1 MCNCKLSTIE
11 EFIKKH
17 RLDDVRSLALQA
29 VKYPDID
36 MLFALDQIEGWQRA
50 RTKLP
55 EWASK
60 DGIIFP
66 PHISMEQCSSERT
79 AKYKSGIL
87 HSSGILIDL
96 TGGFGVDFSYMA
108 KGFSKAVYVEQQ
120 SHLCDI
126 AKHNF
131 ELLGL
136 QHAEVVNADGVEYL
150 HSLPLISNAS
160 RTHLEGESK
169 EKSNFSLC
177 RDKRCLDES
186 QTHLEGENEENGQQT
201 IEENIVIYLD
211 PARRDVHGAKVYGIE
226 DCTPNVVE
234 LQSELLDKASVVM
247 VKLSPMLDL
256 HAAIK
261 ALSVSKAYIVSV
273 GNECKEL
280 LLVLSRDKN
289 EAIRVVCVND
299 DESFEYSYGEEADCV
314 PSISDADILAD
325 GSECFLYEPNAS
337 IMKAGC
343 FSLLTSCFS
352 VKALSRN
359 SHLFVSNDEIAD
371 FPGRKFKIYAVS
383 SMNKKELR
391 KVLADISQANIAV
404 RNFPLSVAELRKR
417 LKLKDGGDTYI
428 FATTVGERSHTLI
441 ICKKIG

>member
-29 VKYPDID
+29 AKYPDID
-36 MLFALDQIEGWQRA
+36 MPFALDQIEGWQRA

-131 ELLGL
+131 EQLGL

-160 RTHLEGESK
+160 RTHLEGE
-169 EKSNFSLC
+169 NA
-177 RDKRCLDES
+177 
-186 QTHLEGENEENGQQT
+186 ENGQQT

>member
-29 VKYPDID
+29 AKYPDID
-36 MLFALDQIEGWQRA
+36 MPFALDQIEGWQRA

-60 DGIIFP
+60 ERIIFP

-87 HSSGILIDL
+87 HSSVILIDL

-108 KGFSKAVYVEQQ
+108 KGFSKAVYVELQ

-169 EKSNFSLC
+169 
-177 RDKRCLDES
+177 
-186 QTHLEGENEENGQQT
+186 ENGQQT

-359 SHLFVSNDEIAD
+359 SHLFVSSDEIAD

>member
-1 MCNCKLSTIE
+1 M
-11 EFIKKH
+11 
-17 RLDDVRSLALQA
+17 
-29 VKYPDID
+29 P
-36 MLFALDQIEGWQRA
+36 FALDQIEGWQRA

-87 HSSGILIDL
+87 HSSGTLIDL

-108 KGFSKAVYVEQQ
+108 KGFPKAVYVERQ

-126 AKHNF
+126 ARHNF

-136 QHAEVVNADGVEYL
+136 NHADVVNADGVEYL

-160 RTHLEGESK
+160 R
-169 EKSNFSLC
+169 
-177 RDKRCLDES
+177 
-186 QTHLEGENEENGQQT
+186 THLEGENEENGQQT

-226 DCTPNVVE
+226 DCTPNVLE
-234 LQSELLDKASVVM
+234 LQEELLKKASVVM
-247 VKLSPMLDL
+247 IKLSPMLDL
-256 HAAIK
+256 HAAIR
-261 ALSVSKAYIVSV
+261 ALPVSEVYIVSV

-280 LLVLSRDKN
+280 LLVLRKEEND
-289 EAIRVVCVND
+289 AVRVVCVND
-299 DESFEYSYGEEADCV
+299 EALFEYSYGEQADYCV
-314 PSISDADILAD
+314 SEVDLQPSAY
-325 GSECFLYEPNAS
+325 LYEPNAS

-343 FSLLTSCFS
+343 FDVLASRFP

-359 SHLFVSNDEIAD
+359 SHLFISSDEIAD
-371 FPGRKFKIYAVS
+371 FPGRKFKIQAIS

-428 FATTVGERSHTLI
+428 FATTVGERNHTLI
-441 ICKKIG
+441 LCKKIG

>member
-1 MCNCKLSTIE
+1 MS
-11 EFIKKH
+11 
-17 RLDDVRSLALQA
+17 
-29 VKYPDID
+29 
-36 MLFALDQIEGWQRA
+36 FALDQIEGWQRA

-60 DGIIFP
+60 EGIIFP

-79 AKYKSGIL
+79 AKYKSGIW
-87 HSSGILIDL
+87 HSSGTLIDL

-177 RDKRCLDES
+177 RDKRCLDET
-186 QTHLEGENEENGQQT
+186 QQHLEENV
-201 IEENIVIYLD
+201 VIYLD

-226 DCTPNVVE
+226 DCTPNVLE
-234 LQSELLDKASVVM
+234 LQEELLKKASVVM
-247 VKLSPMLDL
+247 IKLSPMLDL
-256 HAAIK
+256 HAAIR
-261 ALSVSKAYIVSV
+261 ALPVSEVYIVSV

-280 LLVLSRDKN
+280 LLVLRKEGN
-289 EAIRVVCVND
+289 NAVRVVCVND
-299 DESFEYSYGEEADCV
+299 EASFEYSYGEQVDYCV
-314 PSISDADILAD
+314 SEVDLQPSAY
-325 GSECFLYEPNAS
+325 LYEPNAS

-343 FSLLTSCFS
+343 FDVLASRFP

-359 SHLFVSNDEIAD
+359 SHLFISSGEIAD
-371 FPGRKFKIYAVS
+371 FPGRKFKIQAIS
-383 SMNKKELR
+383 SMNKKELKR
-391 KVLADISQANIAV
+391 ALAGVSQANIAV

-428 FATTVGERSHTLI
+428 FATTVGERNHTLI
-441 ICKKIG
+441 LCKKIG

>member
-1 MCNCKLSTIE
+1 MECVICNCKLSTIE

-29 VKYPDID
+29 AKYPDID
-36 MLFALDQIEGWQRA
+36 MPFALDQIEGWQRA

-87 HSSGILIDL
+87 HSSGTLIDL

-108 KGFSKAVYVEQQ
+108 MGFSKAVYVEQQ

-177 RDKRCLDES
+177 RDKKCLDES
-186 QTHLEGENEENGQQT
+186 QTHLEGENEENGQQN

-226 DCTPNVVE
+226 DCTPNVLE
-234 LQSELLDKASVVM
+234 LQEELLKKASVVM

-256 HAAIK
+256 HVAIR
-261 ALSVSKAYIVSV
+261 ALPVSEVYIVSV

-280 LLVLSRDKN
+280 LLVLRKEGN
-289 EAIRVVCVND
+289 NAVRVVCVND
-299 DESFEYSYGEEADCV
+299 EASFEYSYGEQADYCV
-314 PSISDADILAD
+314 SEVDLQPSAY
-325 GSECFLYEPNAS
+325 LYEPNAS

-343 FSLLTSCFS
+343 FDVLASRFP

-359 SHLFVSNDEIAD
+359 SHLFISSDEIAY
-371 FPGRKFKIYAVS
+371 FPGRKFKIQAIS
-383 SMNKKELR
+383 SMNKKELKR
-391 KVLADISQANIAV
+391 ALAGVSQANIAV

-428 FATTVGERSHTLI
+428 FATTVGERNHTLI
-441 ICKKIG
+441 LCKKIG

>member
-1 MCNCKLSTIE
+1 M
-11 EFIKKH
+11 
-17 RLDDVRSLALQA
+17 
-29 VKYPDID
+29 P
-36 MLFALDQIEGWQRA
+36 FALDQIEGWQRA

-60 DGIIFP
+60 EGIIFP

-87 HSSGILIDL
+87 HSSGTLIDL

-160 RTHLEGESK
+160 RTHLEGE
-169 EKSNFSLC
+169 
-177 RDKRCLDES
+177 
-186 QTHLEGENEENGQQT
+186 NEENGQQN

-226 DCTPNVVE
+226 DCTPNVLE
-234 LQSELLDKASVVM
+234 LQEELLKKASVVM
-247 VKLSPMLDL
+247 IKLSPMLDL
-256 HAAIK
+256 HAAIR
-261 ALSVSKAYIVSV
+261 ALPVSEVYIVSV

-280 LLVLSRDKN
+280 LLVLRKEGN
-289 EAIRVVCVND
+289 NAVRVVCVND
-299 DESFEYSYGEEADCV
+299 EALFEYSYGEQADYCV
-314 PSISDADILAD
+314 SEVDLQPSAY
-325 GSECFLYEPNAS
+325 LYEPNAS
-337 IMKAGC
+337 IMKVGC
-343 FSLLTSCFS
+343 FDVLASRFP

-359 SHLFVSNDEIAD
+359 SHLFISSDEIAD
-371 FPGRKFKIYAVS
+371 FPGRKFKIQAIS
-383 SMNKKELR
+383 SMNKKELKR
-391 KVLADISQANIAV
+391 ALAGVSQANIAV

-428 FATTVGERSHTLI
+428 FATTVGERNHTLI
-441 ICKKIG
+441 LCKKIG

>member
-29 VKYPDID
+29 AKYPDID
-36 MLFALDQIEGWQRA
+36 MPFALDQIEGWQRA

-60 DGIIFP
+60 EGIIFP
-66 PHISMEQCSSERT
+66 PHISMEQCSSEAT
-79 AKYKSGIL
+79 AKFKSGIIK
-87 HSSGILIDL
+87 SSGTLIDL

-108 KGFSKAVYVEQQ
+108 KDFSKAVYVERQA
-120 SHLCDI
+120 HLCDI

-136 QHAEVVNADGVEYL
+136 NHADVVNTDGVEYL

-160 RTHLEGESK
+160 RQHLEESV
-169 EKSNFSLC
+169 
-177 RDKRCLDES
+177 
-186 QTHLEGENEENGQQT
+186 
-201 IEENIVIYLD
+201 VIYLD

-299 DESFEYSYGEEADCV
+299 DGSFEYSYGEEADSV
-314 PSISDADILAD
+314 PSVSDADILAD

>member
-1 MCNCKLSTIE
+1 MECVICNCKLSTIE

-29 VKYPDID
+29 AKYPDID
-36 MLFALDQIEGWQRA
+36 MPFALDQIEGWQRA

-60 DGIIFP
+60 EGIIFP

-87 HSSGILIDL
+87 HSSGTLIDL

-120 SHLCDI
+120 SRLCDI

-160 RTHLEGESK
+160 RTHLEGES
-169 EKSNFSLC
+169 
-177 RDKRCLDES
+177 
-186 QTHLEGENEENGQQT
+186 
-201 IEENIVIYLD
+201 EENIVIYLD

-226 DCTPNVVE
+226 DCTPNVLE
-234 LQSELLDKASVVM
+234 LQEELLKKASVVM
-247 VKLSPMLDL
+247 IKLSPMLDL

-261 ALSVSKAYIVSV
+261 ALPVSEVYIVSV

-280 LLVLSRDKN
+280 LLVLRKEGN
-289 EAIRVVCVND
+289 NAVRVVCVND
-299 DESFEYSYGEEADCV
+299 EALFEYSYGEQADYCV
-314 PSISDADILAD
+314 SEVDLQPSAY
-325 GSECFLYEPNAS
+325 LYEPNAS

-343 FSLLTSCFS
+343 FDVLASRFP

-359 SHLFVSNDEIAD
+359 SHLFISSDEIAD
-371 FPGRKFKIYAVS
+371 FPGRKFKIQAIS
-383 SMNKKELR
+383 SMNKKELKR
-391 KVLADISQANIAV
+391 ALAGVSQANIAV

-428 FATTVGERSHTLI
+428 FATTVGERNHTLI
-441 ICKKIG
+441 LCKKIG

>member
-1 MCNCKLSTIE
+1 MP
-11 EFIKKH
+11 F
-17 RLDDVRSLALQA
+17 V
-29 VKYPDID
+29 
-36 MLFALDQIEGWQRA
+36 LDQIEGWQRA

-60 DGIIFP
+60 EGIIFP

-87 HSSGILIDL
+87 HSSGTLIDL

-108 KGFSKAVYVEQQ
+108 MDFSKAVYVEQQ

-136 QHAEVVNADGVEYL
+136 QHAEVVNTDGVEYL

-169 EKSNFSLC
+169 GKSNFSLC
-177 RDKRCLDES
+177 RDEKCLDET
-186 QTHLEGENEENGQQT
+186 QQHLEENV
-201 IEENIVIYLD
+201 VIYLD

-226 DCTPNVVE
+226 DCTPNVLE
-234 LQSELLDKASVVM
+234 LQEELLKKASVVM
-247 VKLSPMLDL
+247 IKLSPMLDL
-256 HAAIK
+256 HAAIR
-261 ALSVSKAYIVSV
+261 ALPVSEVYIVSV

-280 LLVLSRDKN
+280 LLVLRKEEN
-289 EAIRVVCVND
+289 NAVRVVCVND
-299 DESFEYSYGEEADCV
+299 EALFEYSYGEQADYCV
-314 PSISDADILAD
+314 SEVDLQPSAY
-325 GSECFLYEPNAS
+325 LYEPNAS

-343 FSLLTSCFS
+343 FDVLASRFH

-359 SHLFVSNDEIAD
+359 SHLFISSDEIAD
-371 FPGRKFKIYAVS
+371 FPGRKFKIQAIS
-383 SMNKKELR
+383 SMNKKELKR
-391 KVLADISQANIAV
+391 ALAGVSLANIAV

-428 FATTVGERSHTLI
+428 FATTVGERNHTLI
-441 ICKKIG
+441 LCKKIG

>member
-1 MCNCKLSTIE
+1 M
-11 EFIKKH
+11 
-17 RLDDVRSLALQA
+17 
-29 VKYPDID
+29 P
-36 MLFALDQIEGWQRA
+36 FALDQIEGWQRA

-60 DGIIFP
+60 EGIIFP

-87 HSSGILIDL
+87 HSSGTLIDL

-108 KGFSKAVYVEQQ
+108 MGFSKAVYVEQQ

-169 EKSNFSLC
+169 E
-177 RDKRCLDES
+177 
-186 QTHLEGENEENGQQT
+186 NGQQN

-226 DCTPNVVE
+226 DCTPNVLE
-234 LQSELLDKASVVM
+234 LQEELLEKASVVM
-247 VKLSPMLDL
+247 IKLSPMLDL
-256 HAAIK
+256 HAAIR
-261 ALSVSKAYIVSV
+261 ALPVSEVYIVSV

-280 LLVLSRDKN
+280 LLVLRKEEN
-289 EAIRVVCVND
+289 NAVRVVCVND
-299 DESFEYSYGEEADCV
+299 EALFEYSYGEQADYCV
-314 PSISDADILAD
+314 SEVDLQPSAY
-325 GSECFLYEPNAS
+325 LYEPNAS

-343 FSLLTSCFS
+343 FDVLASRFH

-359 SHLFVSNDEIAD
+359 SHLFISSDEIAD
-371 FPGRKFKIYAVS
+371 FPGRKFKIQAIS
-383 SMNKKELR
+383 SMNKKELKR
-391 KVLADISQANIAV
+391 ALAGVSQANIAV

-428 FATTVGERSHTLI
+428 FATTVGERNHTLI
-441 ICKKIG
+441 LCKKIG

>member
-29 VKYPDID
+29 AKYPDID
-36 MLFALDQIEGWQRA
+36 MPFALDQIEGWQRA

-169 EKSNFSLC
+169 E
-177 RDKRCLDES
+177 
-186 QTHLEGENEENGQQT
+186 NGQQT

-314 PSISDADILAD
+314 PSVSDADILAD

>member
-1 MCNCKLSTIE
+1 M
-11 EFIKKH
+11 
-17 RLDDVRSLALQA
+17 
-29 VKYPDID
+29 P
-36 MLFALDQIEGWQRA
+36 FALDQIEGWQRA

-66 PHISMEQCSSERT
+66 PHISMEQCSSEAT

-87 HSSGILIDL
+87 HSSGTLIDL

-108 KGFSKAVYVEQQ
+108 KGFCKAVYVEQQ

-126 AKHNF
+126 ARHNF

-136 QHAEVVNADGVEYL
+136 NHADVVNADGVEYL

-160 RTHLEGESK
+160 RTHLEGE
-169 EKSNFSLC
+169 
-177 RDKRCLDES
+177 
-186 QTHLEGENEENGQQT
+186 NEENGQQHL
-201 IEENIVIYLD
+201 EENVVIYLD

-226 DCTPNVVE
+226 DCTPNVLE
-234 LQSELLDKASVVM
+234 LQEELLKKASVVM
-247 VKLSPMLDL
+247 IKLSPMLDL
-256 HAAIK
+256 HAAIR
-261 ALSVSKAYIVSV
+261 ALPVSEVYIVSV

-280 LLVLSRDKN
+280 LLVLRKEGND
-289 EAIRVVCVND
+289 AVRVVCVND
-299 DESFEYSYGEEADCV
+299 EALFEYSYGEQADYCV
-314 PSISDADILAD
+314 SEVDLQPSAY
-325 GSECFLYEPNAS
+325 LYEPNAS

-343 FSLLTSCFS
+343 FDVLASRFP

-428 FATTVGERSHTLI
+428 FATTVGERNHTLI
-441 ICKKIG
+441 LCKKIG

>member
-17 RLDDVRSLALQA
+17 RIDDVRSLALQA

-36 MLFALDQIEGWQRA
+36 MPFALDQIEGWQRA

-169 EKSNFSLC
+169 E
-177 RDKRCLDES
+177 
-186 QTHLEGENEENGQQT
+186 NGQQT

-314 PSISDADILAD
+314 PSVSDADILAD

>member
-1 MCNCKLSTIE
+1 M
-11 EFIKKH
+11 
-17 RLDDVRSLALQA
+17 
-29 VKYPDID
+29 P
-36 MLFALDQIEGWQRA
+36 FALDQIEGWQRA

-60 DGIIFP
+60 EGIIFP

-87 HSSGILIDL
+87 HSSGTLIDL

-120 SHLCDI
+120 SRLCDI

-160 RTHLEGESK
+160 RMHLEGES
-169 EKSNFSLC
+169 
-177 RDKRCLDES
+177 
-186 QTHLEGENEENGQQT
+186 
-201 IEENIVIYLD
+201 EENIVIYLD

-226 DCTPNVVE
+226 DCTPNVLE
-234 LQSELLDKASVVM
+234 FQEELLKKASVVM
-247 VKLSPMLDL
+247 IKLSPMLDL
-256 HAAIK
+256 HAAIR
-261 ALSVSKAYIVSV
+261 ALPVSEVYIVSV

-280 LLVLSRDKN
+280 LLVLRKEGN
-289 EAIRVVCVND
+289 NAVRVVCVND
-299 DESFEYSYGEEADCV
+299 EALFEYSYGEQVDYCV
-314 PSISDADILAD
+314 SEVDLQPSAY
-325 GSECFLYEPNAS
+325 LYEPNAS

-343 FSLLTSCFS
+343 FDVLASRFP

-359 SHLFVSNDEIAD
+359 SHLFISSDEIAD
-371 FPGRKFKIYAVS
+371 FPGRKFKIQAIS
-383 SMNKKELR
+383 SMNKKELKR
-391 KVLADISQANIAV
+391 ALAGVSQANIAV

-428 FATTVGERSHTLI
+428 FATTVGERNHTLI
-441 ICKKIG
+441 LCKKIG

>member
-1 MCNCKLSTIE
+1 LSTIE

-29 VKYPDID
+29 AKYPDID
-36 MLFALDQIEGWQRA
+36 MPFALDQIEGWQRA

-66 PHISMEQCSSERT
+66 PHISMEQCSSEAT
-79 AKYKSGIL
+79 SKFKSGKVKT
-87 HSSGILIDL
+87 SGTLIDL

-150 HSLPLISNAS
+150 HSLPRISNAS

-169 EKSNFSLC
+169 GKCNFSLC
-177 RDKRCLDES
+177 RDEKCLDDV
-186 QTHLEGENEENGQQT
+186 QQHLEENV
-201 IEENIVIYLD
+201 VIYLD

-299 DESFEYSYGEEADCV
+299 DESFEYSYGEEDDCV
-314 PSISDADILAD
+314 PSVSDADILAD

>member
-29 VKYPDID
+29 AKYPDID
-36 MLFALDQIEGWQRA
+36 MPFALDQIEGWQRA

-108 KGFSKAVYVEQQ
+108 KGFPKAVYVERQ

-126 AKHNF
+126 ARHNF

-136 QHAEVVNADGVEYL
+136 NHADVVNADGVEYL
-150 HSLPLISNAS
+150 HSLPCISNAS

-169 EKSNFSLC
+169 GKSSFSLC
-177 RDKRCLDES
+177 RDEKCLDEN
-186 QTHLEGENEENGQQT
+186 QQHLEENV
-201 IEENIVIYLD
+201 VIYLD

-256 HAAIK
+256 HAAIR
-261 ALSVSKAYIVSV
+261 ALPVSEVYIVSV

-280 LLVLSRDKN
+280 LLVLRKEEN
-289 EAIRVVCVND
+289 NAVRVVCVND
-299 DESFEYSYGEEADCV
+299 EALFEYSYGEQADYCV
-314 PSISDADILAD
+314 SEVDLQPSAY
-325 GSECFLYEPNAS
+325 LYEPNAS

-343 FSLLTSCFS
+343 FDVLASRFP

-359 SHLFVSNDEIAD
+359 SHLFISSDEIAD

-383 SMNKKELR
+383 SMNKKELKR
-391 KVLADISQANIAV
+391 ALAGVSQANIAV

-428 FATTVGERSHTLI
+428 FATTVGERNHTLI
-441 ICKKIG
+441 LCKKIG

>member
-87 HSSGILIDL
+87 HSSGTLIDL

-160 RTHLEGESK
+160 R
-169 EKSNFSLC
+169 
-177 RDKRCLDES
+177 
-186 QTHLEGENEENGQQT
+186 THLEGENEENGQQT

-314 PSISDADILAD
+314 PSVSDADILAD

-383 SMNKKELR
+383 SMNKKEVR

>member
-1 MCNCKLSTIE
+1 M
-11 EFIKKH
+11 
-17 RLDDVRSLALQA
+17 
-29 VKYPDID
+29 P
-36 MLFALDQIEGWQRA
+36 FALDQIEGWQRA

-87 HSSGILIDL
+87 HSLGTLIDL

-136 QHAEVVNADGVEYL
+136 QHAEVVNTDGVEYL

-169 EKSNFSLC
+169 E
-177 RDKRCLDES
+177 
-186 QTHLEGENEENGQQT
+186 NGQQN

-226 DCTPNVVE
+226 DCTPNVLE

-247 VKLSPMLDL
+247 IKLSPMLDL
-256 HAAIK
+256 HAAIR
-261 ALSVSKAYIVSV
+261 ALPVSEVYIVSV

-280 LLVLSRDKN
+280 LLVLRKEGND
-289 EAIRVVCVND
+289 AVRVVCVND
-299 DESFEYSYGEEADCV
+299 EALFEYSYGEQADYCV
-314 PSISDADILAD
+314 SEVDLQPSAY
-325 GSECFLYEPNAS
+325 LYEPNAS

-343 FSLLTSCFS
+343 FDVLASRFP

-359 SHLFVSNDEIAD
+359 SHLFISSDEIAD
-371 FPGRKFKIYAVS
+371 FPGRKFKIQAIS
-383 SMNKKELR
+383 SMNKKELKR
-391 KVLADISQANIAV
+391 ALAGVSRANIAV

-428 FATTVGERSHTLI
+428 FATTVGERNHTLI
-441 ICKKIG
+441 LCKKIG

>member
-29 VKYPDID
+29 AKYPDID
-36 MLFALDQIEGWQRA
+36 MSFALDQIEGWQRA

-160 RTHLEGESK
+160 RTHLEGK
-169 EKSNFSLC
+169 
-177 RDKRCLDES
+177 
-186 QTHLEGENEENGQQT
+186 NEENGQQT

-299 DESFEYSYGEEADCV
+299 DESFEYSYGEEADSV

-325 GSECFLYEPNAS
+325 GLECFLYEPNAS

-359 SHLFVSNDEIAD
+359 SHLFVSSDEIAD

-417 LKLKDGGDTYI
+417 L
-428 FATTVGERSHTLI
+428 
-441 ICKKIG
+441 

>member
-1 MCNCKLSTIE
+1 M
-11 EFIKKH
+11 
-17 RLDDVRSLALQA
+17 
-29 VKYPDID
+29 P
-36 MLFALDQIEGWQRA
+36 FALDQIEGWQRA

-60 DGIIFP
+60 EGIIFP

-87 HSSGILIDL
+87 HSSGTLIDL

-160 RTHLEGESK
+160 RTHLEGK
-169 EKSNFSLC
+169 
-177 RDKRCLDES
+177 
-186 QTHLEGENEENGQQT
+186 NEENGQQT

-299 DESFEYSYGEEADCV
+299 DESFEYSYGEEADSV

-371 FPGRKFKIYAVS
+371 FSGRKFKICAVS

>member
-1 MCNCKLSTIE
+1 MECVICNCKLSTIE

-29 VKYPDID
+29 AKYPDID
-36 MLFALDQIEGWQRA
+36 MPFALDQIEGWQRA

-60 DGIIFP
+60 EGIIFP

-87 HSSGILIDL
+87 HSSGTLIDL

-160 RTHLEGESK
+160 RTHLEGES
-169 EKSNFSLC
+169 
-177 RDKRCLDES
+177 
-186 QTHLEGENEENGQQT
+186 
-201 IEENIVIYLD
+201 EENIVIYLD

-226 DCTPNVVE
+226 DCTPNVLE
-234 LQSELLDKASVVM
+234 LQEELLKKASVVM

-256 HAAIK
+256 HAAIR
-261 ALSVSKAYIVSV
+261 ALPVSEVYIVSV

-280 LLVLSRDKN
+280 LLVLRKEGN
-289 EAIRVVCVND
+289 NAVRVVCVND
-299 DESFEYSYGEEADCV
+299 EVSFEYSYGEQADYCV
-314 PSISDADILAD
+314 SEVDLQPSAY
-325 GSECFLYEPNAS
+325 LYEPNAS

-343 FSLLTSCFS
+343 FDVLASRFH

-359 SHLFVSNDEIAD
+359 SHLFISIDEIAD
-371 FPGRKFKIYAVS
+371 FPGRKFKIQAIS
-383 SMNKKELR
+383 SMNKKELKR
-391 KVLADISQANIAV
+391 ALAGVSQANIAV

-428 FATTVGERSHTLI
+428 FATTVGERNHTLI
-441 ICKKIG
+441 LCKKIG

>member
-1 MCNCKLSTIE
+1 MS
-11 EFIKKH
+11 
-17 RLDDVRSLALQA
+17 
-29 VKYPDID
+29 
-36 MLFALDQIEGWQRA
+36 FALDQIEGWQRA

-60 DGIIFP
+60 EGIIFP

-87 HSSGILIDL
+87 HSSGTLIDL

-108 KGFSKAVYVEQQ
+108 KGFGKAVYVEQQ

-186 QTHLEGENEENGQQT
+186 QQHLEENV
-201 IEENIVIYLD
+201 VIYLD

-226 DCTPNVVE
+226 DCTPNVLE
-234 LQSELLDKASVVM
+234 LQEELLKKASVVM
-247 VKLSPMLDL
+247 IKLSPMLDL
-256 HAAIK
+256 HAAIR
-261 ALSVSKAYIVSV
+261 ALPVSEVYIVSV

-280 LLVLSRDKN
+280 LLVLRKEGN
-289 EAIRVVCVND
+289 NAVRVVCVND
-299 DESFEYSYGEEADCV
+299 EALFEYFYGEQVDYCV
-314 PSISDADILAD
+314 SEVDLQPSAY
-325 GSECFLYEPNAS
+325 LYEPNAS

-343 FSLLTSCFS
+343 FDVLASRFH

-371 FPGRKFKIYAVS
+371 FPGRKFKIQAIS
-383 SMNKKELR
+383 SMNKKELKR
-391 KVLADISQANIAV
+391 ALAGVSQANIAV

-428 FATTVGERSHTLI
+428 FATTVGERNHTLI
-441 ICKKIG
+441 LCKKIG

>member
-1 MCNCKLSTIE
+1 M
-11 EFIKKH
+11 
-17 RLDDVRSLALQA
+17 
-29 VKYPDID
+29 P
-36 MLFALDQIEGWQRA
+36 FALDQIEGWQRA

-60 DGIIFP
+60 EGIIFP
-66 PHISMEQCSSERT
+66 PHISMEQCSSEAT

-87 HSSGILIDL
+87 HSSGTLIDL

-108 KGFSKAVYVEQQ
+108 MDFSKAVYVEQQ

-136 QHAEVVNADGVEYL
+136 QHAEVVNTDGVEYL

-169 EKSNFSLC
+169 GKSNFSLC
-177 RDKRCLDES
+177 RDEKCLDET
-186 QTHLEGENEENGQQT
+186 QQHLEENV
-201 IEENIVIYLD
+201 VIYLD

-226 DCTPNVVE
+226 DCTPNVLE
-234 LQSELLDKASVVM
+234 LQEELLKKASVVM
-247 VKLSPMLDL
+247 IKLSPMLDL
-256 HAAIK
+256 HAAIR
-261 ALSVSKAYIVSV
+261 ALPVSEVYIVSV

-280 LLVLSRDKN
+280 LLVLRKEEN
-289 EAIRVVCVND
+289 NAVRVVCVND
-299 DESFEYSYGEEADCV
+299 EALFEYSYGEQADYCV
-314 PSISDADILAD
+314 SEVDLQPSAY
-325 GSECFLYEPNAS
+325 LYEPNAS

-343 FSLLTSCFS
+343 FDVLASRFH

-359 SHLFVSNDEIAD
+359 SHLFISSDEIAD
-371 FPGRKFKIYAVS
+371 FPGRKFKIQAIS
-383 SMNKKELR
+383 SMNKKELKR
-391 KVLADISQANIAV
+391 ALAGVSLANIAV

-428 FATTVGERSHTLI
+428 FATTVGERNHTLI
-441 ICKKIG
+441 LCKKIG

>member
-29 VKYPDID
+29 AKYPDID
-36 MLFALDQIEGWQRA
+36 MPFALDQIEGWQRA

-169 EKSNFSLC
+169 
-177 RDKRCLDES
+177 
-186 QTHLEGENEENGQQT
+186 ENGQQT

>member
-1 MCNCKLSTIE
+1 LSTIE

-29 VKYPDID
+29 AKYPDID
-36 MLFALDQIEGWQRA
+36 MPFALDQIEGWQRA

-60 DGIIFP
+60 EGIIFP
-66 PHISMEQCSSERT
+66 PHISMEQCSSEAT
-79 AKYKSGIL
+79 AKFKSGIIK
-87 HSSGILIDL
+87 SSSTLIDL

-108 KGFSKAVYVEQQ
+108 KDFSKAVYVERQA
-120 SHLCDI
+120 HLCDI

-136 QHAEVVNADGVEYL
+136 DNAEVVNTDGVEYL

-160 RTHLEGESK
+160 RQHLE
-169 EKSNFSLC
+169 
-177 RDKRCLDES
+177 
-186 QTHLEGENEENGQQT
+186 EN
-201 IEENIVIYLD
+201 VVVYLD
-211 PARRDVHGAKVYGIE
+211 SARRDVHGAKVYGIE

>member
-1 MCNCKLSTIE
+1 M
-11 EFIKKH
+11 
-17 RLDDVRSLALQA
+17 
-29 VKYPDID
+29 P
-36 MLFALDQIEGWQRA
+36 FALDQIEGWQRA

-87 HSSGILIDL
+87 HSSGTLIDL

-169 EKSNFSLC
+169 GKSNFSLC
-177 RDKRCLDES
+177 RDEKCLDET
-186 QTHLEGENEENGQQT
+186 QQHLEENV
-201 IEENIVIYLD
+201 VIYLD

-261 ALSVSKAYIVSV
+261 ALSVSKVYIVSV

-299 DESFEYSYGEEADCV
+299 DESFEYSYGEEADSV
-314 PSISDADILAD
+314 PSVSDADILVD

-359 SHLFVSNDEIAD
+359 SHLFVSSDEIAD

-391 KVLADISQANIAV
+391 KGLADISQANIAV

>member
-29 VKYPDID
+29 AKYPDID
-36 MLFALDQIEGWQRA
+36 MPFALDQIEGWQRA

-150 HSLPLISNAS
+150 HSLPRISNAS

-169 EKSNFSLC
+169 GKSSFSLC
-177 RDKRCLDES
+177 RDEKCLDDA
-186 QTHLEGENEENGQQT
+186 QQHLEENV
-201 IEENIVIYLD
+201 VIYLD

-299 DESFEYSYGEEADCV
+299 DESFEYSYGEEADSV
-314 PSISDADILAD
+314 PSVSDADILAD

-359 SHLFVSNDEIAD
+359 SHLFVSSDEIAD

-391 KVLADISQANIAV
+391 KGLADISQANIAV

>member
-1 MCNCKLSTIE
+1 M
-11 EFIKKH
+11 
-17 RLDDVRSLALQA
+17 
-29 VKYPDID
+29 P
-36 MLFALDQIEGWQRA
+36 FALDQIEGWQRA

-55 EWASK
+55 EWASEE
-60 DGIIFP
+60 GIIFP
-66 PHISMEQCSSERT
+66 PHISMEQCSSEAT

-87 HSSGILIDL
+87 HSSGTLIDL

-136 QHAEVVNADGVEYL
+136 QHAEVVNTDGVEYL

-177 RDKRCLDES
+177 RDKRCLDDA
-186 QTHLEGENEENGQQT
+186 QQHLEENV
-201 IEENIVIYLD
+201 VIYLD

-226 DCTPNVVE
+226 DCTPNVLE
-234 LQSELLDKASVVM
+234 LQEELLKKASVVM
-247 VKLSPMLDL
+247 IKLSPMLDL
-256 HAAIK
+256 HAAIR
-261 ALSVSKAYIVSV
+261 ALPVSEVYIVSV

-280 LLVLSRDKN
+280 LLVLRKEEN
-289 EAIRVVCVND
+289 NAVRVVCVND
-299 DESFEYSYGEEADCV
+299 EALFEYSYGEQADYCV
-314 PSISDADILAD
+314 SEVDLQPSAY
-325 GSECFLYEPNAS
+325 LYEPNAS

-343 FSLLTSCFS
+343 FDVLASRFP

-359 SHLFVSNDEIAD
+359 SHLFISGDEIAD
-371 FPGRKFKIYAVS
+371 FPGRKFKIQAIS
-383 SMNKKELR
+383 SMNKKELKR
-391 KVLADISQANIAV
+391 ALAGVSQANIAV

-428 FATTVGERSHTLI
+428 FATTVGERNHTLI
-441 ICKKIG
+441 LCKKIG

>member
-1 MCNCKLSTIE
+1 
-11 EFIKKH
+11 
-17 RLDDVRSLALQA
+17 
-29 VKYPDID
+29 
-36 MLFALDQIEGWQRA
+36 
-50 RTKLP
+50 
-55 EWASK
+55 
-60 DGIIFP
+60 
-66 PHISMEQCSSERT
+66 
-79 AKYKSGIL
+79 
-87 HSSGILIDL
+87 
-96 TGGFGVDFSYMA
+96 
-108 KGFSKAVYVEQQ
+108 
-120 SHLCDI
+120 
-126 AKHNF
+126 
-131 ELLGL
+131 
-136 QHAEVVNADGVEYL
+136 
-150 HSLPLISNAS
+150 
-160 RTHLEGESK
+160 
-169 EKSNFSLC
+169 
-177 RDKRCLDES
+177 
-186 QTHLEGENEENGQQT
+186 
-201 IEENIVIYLD
+201 
-211 PARRDVHGAKVYGIE
+211 
-226 DCTPNVVE
+226 VE

-314 PSISDADILAD
+314 PSVSDADILAD
-325 GSECFLYEPNAS
+325 GSECFLYEPNVS

>member
-1 MCNCKLSTIE
+1 M
-11 EFIKKH
+11 
-17 RLDDVRSLALQA
+17 RSLALQA

-36 MLFALDQIEGWQRA
+36 MPFALDQIEGWQRA

-87 HSSGILIDL
+87 HSSGTLIDL

-160 RTHLEGESK
+160 RTHLEGE
-169 EKSNFSLC
+169 
-177 RDKRCLDES
+177 
-186 QTHLEGENEENGQQT
+186 NEENGQQN

>member
-1 MCNCKLSTIE
+1 M
-11 EFIKKH
+11 
-17 RLDDVRSLALQA
+17 
-29 VKYPDID
+29 P
-36 MLFALDQIEGWQRA
+36 FALDQIEGWQRA

-60 DGIIFP
+60 EGIIFP

-87 HSSGILIDL
+87 HSSGTLIDL

-108 KGFSKAVYVEQQ
+108 MDFSKAVYVERQ

-126 AKHNF
+126 ARHNF

-136 QHAEVVNADGVEYL
+136 NHADVVNADGVEYL

-160 RTHLEGESK
+160 R
-169 EKSNFSLC
+169 
-177 RDKRCLDES
+177 
-186 QTHLEGENEENGQQT
+186 THLEGENEENGQQT

-226 DCTPNVVE
+226 DCTPNVLE
-234 LQSELLDKASVVM
+234 LQEELLEKASVVM
-247 VKLSPMLDL
+247 IKLSPMLDL
-256 HAAIK
+256 HAAIR
-261 ALSVSKAYIVSV
+261 ALPVSEVYIVSV

-280 LLVLSRDKN
+280 LLVLRKEGND
-289 EAIRVVCVND
+289 AVRVVCVND
-299 DESFEYSYGEEADCV
+299 EALFEYSYGEQADYCV
-314 PSISDADILAD
+314 SEVDLQPSAY
-325 GSECFLYEPNAS
+325 LYEPNAS

-343 FSLLTSCFS
+343 FDVLASRFP

-359 SHLFVSNDEIAD
+359 SHVFISSDEIAD

-383 SMNKKELR
+383 SMNKKELKR
-391 KVLADISQANIAV
+391 ALAGVSQANIAV

-428 FATTVGERSHTLI
+428 FATTVGERNHTLI
-441 ICKKIG
+441 LCKKIG

>member
-1 MCNCKLSTIE
+1 MECVICNCKLSTIE

-29 VKYPDID
+29 AKYPDID
-36 MLFALDQIEGWQRA
+36 MPFALDQIEGWQRA

-60 DGIIFP
+60 EGIIFP

-87 HSSGILIDL
+87 HSSGTLIDL

-177 RDKRCLDES
+177 RDKKCLDDA
-186 QTHLEGENEENGQQT
+186 QQHLEENV
-201 IEENIVIYLD
+201 VIYLD

-226 DCTPNVVE
+226 DCTPNVLE
-234 LQSELLDKASVVM
+234 LQEELLEKASVVM
-247 VKLSPMLDL
+247 IKLSPMLDL
-256 HAAIK
+256 HAAIR
-261 ALSVSKAYIVSV
+261 ALPVSEVYIVSV

-280 LLVLSRDKN
+280 LLVLRKEGND
-289 EAIRVVCVND
+289 AVRVVCVND
-299 DESFEYSYGEEADCV
+299 EALFEYSYGEQADYCV
-314 PSISDADILAD
+314 SEVDLQPSAY
-325 GSECFLYEPNAS
+325 LYEPNAS

-343 FSLLTSCFS
+343 FDVLASRFP

-359 SHLFVSNDEIAD
+359 SHVFISSDEIAD

>member
-29 VKYPDID
+29 AKYPDID
-36 MLFALDQIEGWQRA
+36 MPFALDQIEGWQRA

-87 HSSGILIDL
+87 HSSGTLIDL

-131 ELLGL
+131 ELLVL

-160 RTHLEGESK
+160 RTHLEGE
-169 EKSNFSLC
+169 
-177 RDKRCLDES
+177 
-186 QTHLEGENEENGQQT
+186 NEENGQQN

-226 DCTPNVVE
+226 DCTPNVLE
-234 LQSELLDKASVVM
+234 LQEELLKKASVVM
-247 VKLSPMLDL
+247 IKLSPMLDL
-256 HAAIK
+256 HAAIR
-261 ALSVSKAYIVSV
+261 ALPVSEVYIVSV

-280 LLVLSRDKN
+280 LLVLRKEGN
-289 EAIRVVCVND
+289 NAVRVVCVND
-299 DESFEYSYGEEADCV
+299 EASFEYSYGEQADYCV
-314 PSISDADILAD
+314 SEVDLQPSAY
-325 GSECFLYEPNAS
+325 LYEPNAS

-343 FSLLTSCFS
+343 FDVLASRFP

-359 SHLFVSNDEIAD
+359 SHLFISSDEIAD
-371 FPGRKFKIYAVS
+371 FPGRKFKIQAIS
-383 SMNKKELR
+383 SMNKKELKR
-391 KVLADISQANIAV
+391 ALAGVSQANIAV

-428 FATTVGERSHTLI
+428 FATTVGERNHTLI
-441 ICKKIG
+441 LCKKIG

>member
-29 VKYPDID
+29 AKYPDID
-36 MLFALDQIEGWQRA
+36 MPFALDQIEGWQRA

-60 DGIIFP
+60 EGIIFP

-160 RTHLEGESK
+160 RTHLEGK
-169 EKSNFSLC
+169 
-177 RDKRCLDES
+177 
-186 QTHLEGENEENGQQT
+186 NEENGQQT

>member
-1 MCNCKLSTIE
+1 MECVICNCKLSTIE

-29 VKYPDID
+29 AKYPDID
-36 MLFALDQIEGWQRA
+36 MPFALDQIEGWQRA

-60 DGIIFP
+60 EGIIFP
-66 PHISMEQCSSERT
+66 PHISMEQCSSEAT
-79 AKYKSGIL
+79 AKFKSGIIK
-87 HSSGILIDL
+87 SSGTLIDL

-108 KGFSKAVYVEQQ
+108 KDFSKAVYVERQA
-120 SHLCDI
+120 HLCDI

-136 QHAEVVNADGVEYL
+136 DNAEVVNADGVEYL

-160 RTHLEGESK
+160 RQHLEESV
-169 EKSNFSLC
+169 
-177 RDKRCLDES
+177 
-186 QTHLEGENEENGQQT
+186 
-201 IEENIVIYLD
+201 VIYLD

-314 PSISDADILAD
+314 PSVSDADILAD

-359 SHLFVSNDEIAD
+359 SHLFVSSDEIAD